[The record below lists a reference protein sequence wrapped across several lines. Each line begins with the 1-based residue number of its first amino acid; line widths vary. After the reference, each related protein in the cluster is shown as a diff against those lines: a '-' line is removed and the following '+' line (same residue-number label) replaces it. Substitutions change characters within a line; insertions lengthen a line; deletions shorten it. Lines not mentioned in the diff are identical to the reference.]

1 MGSAGNAWPALV
13 AVERRDLVIDSAPLI
28 FEHQQQL
35 LVWVDDPI
43 EPCTRK
49 IGTFL
54 SLSPSSVASSP
65 RCRAI
70 RRTLGNELA
79 DFRRPQSKLA
89 IPEPKSSEYR
99 FNRLAIVDRR
109 PNLFAM
115 DWR

>member
-49 IGTFL
+49 IGL
-54 SLSPSSVASSP
+54 SCPCRLPLLLRHPAAGRFDGLLEMNLQIFGGPNPSSQSQSLNPPNIVQP
-65 RCRAI
+65 P
-70 RRTLGNELA
+70 GNC
-79 DFRRPQSKLA
+79 
-89 IPEPKSSEYR
+89 
-99 FNRLAIVDRR
+99 
-109 PNLFAM
+109 
-115 DWR
+115 